1 MNTPAQ
7 AGDPKADSV
16 SAESTP
22 TPEASEDTG
31 EAVLTADGLTFVTG
45 NATDEERAAVIA
57 VLAQA
62 RSEETE
68 RVRRVGRRER
78 APWSRSQRTPEG
90 IAEYLS

>member
-1 MNTPAQ
+1 M
-7 AGDPKADSV
+7 
-16 SAESTP
+16 SAEPTP
-22 TPEASEDTG
+22 TPESADEPG
-31 EAVLTADGLTFVTG
+31 ESADAVLSDDGLAFVTE
-45 NATDEERAAVIA
+45 NATDTERAAVIA